1 MKEYKPINVL
11 YFILLTLFLLLP
23 VAYFVPKEG
32 YSIFGIRISFLSW
45 ENLLNPPVQERKN
58 IDFLEDI
65 NIGDIDDSDF
75 ETTESSDSSSLG
87 MPSKKVVTK

>member
-23 VAYFVPKEG
+23 VVYFAPKDG
-32 YSIFGIRISFLSW
+32 YRFFGLRISFLSW

-58 IDFLEDI
+58 IDLRVY
-65 NIGDIDDSDF
+65 
-75 ETTESSDSSSLG
+75 
-87 MPSKKVVTK
+87 SKAVVKYPKVKKKSKRIIVKSKV